1 MLDDEIIGMYNSR
14 DEQALNETKIR
25 YGKLIFTIAFNVLKN
40 FLDSEECEN
49 DTYLSLWNNI
59 PPEKPVNFKDYFLSI
74 TRKLALKKYEYNH
87 AKKRNMFD
95 CVPYDELCSVTG
107 NDCMDM
113 VEQRELVEI
122 LNAFLGRISK
132 EEQRIFILRYWYF
145 LSIKEIGKECRIT
158 DSKVKVKLFRIR
170 SKLHDYLVEEGVLN
184 DESNSIS
191 FK

>member
-1 MLDDEIIGMYNSR
+1 MLDDEIIGMYNAR

-59 PPEKPVNFKDYFLSI
+59 PPEKPVNFKAYILSI
-74 TRKLALKKYEYNH
+74 TRKLALKKYEYNQ

-95 CVPYDELCSVTG
+95 CVPYDELCSITG
-107 NDCMDM
+107 NNGMEM

-122 LNAFLGRISK
+122 LNAFLEKMSK
-132 EEQRIFILRYWYF
+132 EEQHIFILRYWYF
-145 LSIKEIGKECRIT
+145 LSIKEISKECSIT
-158 DSKVKVKLFRIR
+158 DSKVKVKLFRMR
-170 SKLHDYLVEEGVLN
+170 NKLHDYLIEEGVLN
-184 DESNSIS
+184 DESYSIS
-191 FK
+191 IK